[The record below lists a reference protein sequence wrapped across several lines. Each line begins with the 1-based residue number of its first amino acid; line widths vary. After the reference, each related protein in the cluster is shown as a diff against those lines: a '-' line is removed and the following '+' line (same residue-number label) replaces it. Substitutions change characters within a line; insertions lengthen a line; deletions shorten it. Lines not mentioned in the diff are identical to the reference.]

1 MNNIENVI
9 LFQIEKTSKI
19 SKIYSQRELD
29 RLGVDITIEQW
40 ILLKIIDENYPISQ
54 KELAIKSLRDPASI
68 TRTLDLLQ
76 KKGYIE
82 RQTIPENRR
91 QYNIILTS
99 QGSKFI
105 QEHLPII
112 NQHRAKSIEGLTDE
126 ETQTLSKLLLKIQ
139 ENMK

>member
-112 NQHRAKSIEGLTDE
+112 NS
-126 ETQTLSKLLLKIQ
+126 TQS
-139 ENMK
+139 